1 MGSVSPWLGS
11 GALAVLAALA
21 ACGPGE
27 DASAPPAEQDPA
39 IEQALND
46 PLMIDPDLASRNEG
60 NAALSGPPDGALPV
74 PDTSPEE
81 IAAARAE
88 ALALLGGRGNAPEL
102 PEVEA
107 GEPIPPAAQLTA
119 GARAG
124 LLPGT
129 SVCIDRLTYTFT
141 WAARMPEAMPI
152 YPRAAARESAG
163 TDAGGCALRS
173 IDFLTPVT
181 VEDVLVFY
189 LGRARQA
196 NLSARLVEAGEWTT
210 LEGRGSG
217 LTYRVDAREVA
228 GGLTEVALV
237 TRGGI

>member
-1 MGSVSPWLGS
+1 M
-11 GALAVLAALA
+11 LAALA

-27 DASAPPAEQDPA
+27 GASPPPAEQDPA

-81 IAAARAE
+81 VAAARAE
-88 ALALLGGRGNAPEL
+88 ALALLGGRGNVPEL
-102 PEVEA
+102 PEAEP
-107 GEPIPPAAQLTA
+107 GEPIPGTAQLTA
-119 GARAG
+119 GARAE

-129 SVCIDRLTYTFT
+129 RACIDRLTYTFD
-141 WAARMPEAMPI
+141 WAARMPETLPV

-163 TDAGGCALRS
+163 ADADGCVLRS
-173 IDFLTPVT
+173 IRFVTPVT
-181 VEDVLVFY
+181 VEDVLAFY

-196 NLSARLVEAGEWTT
+196 GLSAQLVEAGEWTT

-217 LTYRVDAREVA
+217 LAYRIDARAV
-228 GGLTEVALV
+228 GGDLTDVALV
-237 TRGGI
+237 TSGGV